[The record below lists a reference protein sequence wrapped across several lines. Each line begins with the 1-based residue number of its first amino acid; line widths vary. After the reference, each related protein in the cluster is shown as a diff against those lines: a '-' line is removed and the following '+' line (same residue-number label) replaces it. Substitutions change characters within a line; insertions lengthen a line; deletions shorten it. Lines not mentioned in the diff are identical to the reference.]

1 MIEPSPR
8 SDSPD
13 AGPPPSAAAAAAAG
27 SAAAGGSAG
36 AAEAVRA
43 LLRGL
48 RAGERRGLAKAITLV
63 ESTRP
68 EDRARAAD
76 LLAELHA
83 LASPVHAD
91 TVRIG
96 VSGAPGVGKS
106 TFIEAFGLHAVRAG
120 RRVAVLTIDPS
131 SRLAG
136 GSILGDKTR
145 MAALSQHP
153 EAFVRPTPAGRTLGG
168 VARRTRE
175 AIVVCEA
182 AGFDVIV
189 VETVGVG
196 QSETAVAD
204 MTDLFMLL
212 IAPLGGDEL
221 QGIKRGVMELA
232 ELVLVNKADGE
243 QADAAQRTVAEYRN
257 ALRLM
262 RPRTS
267 AWTPVVEP
275 CSALAR
281 TGIAEA
287 WRRVGECR
295 AALRGSGDWA
305 ARRAAQAEA
314 WLREEIEAGWYERLR
329 EDPRIE
335 ARAGRLEEDVR
346 AGRVAPPAAARDLLC
361 GFFAGSPDTAS

>member
-1 MIEPSPR
+1 MTAS
-8 SDSPD
+8 
-13 AGPPPSAAAAAAAG
+13 AGNHRHAAG
-27 SAAAGGSAG
+27 RRRPPGSGKAEHPAG
-36 AAEAVRA
+36 AAGDVRA
-43 LLRGL
+43 LLEGV
-48 RAGERRGLAKAITLV
+48 RARSRRGLAKAITLV

-68 EDRARAAD
+68 RDRAAAAE

-106 TFIEAFGLHAVRAG
+106 TFIEAFGLHAVQAG
-120 RRVAVLTIDPS
+120 RRVAVLTVDPS

-145 MAALSQHP
+145 MAELSRRP

-196 QSETAVAD
+196 QSETAVAG
-204 MTDLFMLL
+204 MTDLFVLL

-232 ELVLVNKADGE
+232 DLVLVNKADGE
-243 QADAAQRTVAEYRN
+243 QADAARRTVAEYRN
-257 ALRLM
+257 ALHLM

-267 AWTPVVEP
+267 AWTPPVEP
-275 CSALAR
+275 CSAL
-281 TGIAEA
+281 TGGGIAET
-287 WRRVGECR
+287 WRRTGECR
-295 AALRGSGDWA
+295 AALRASGDWA

-314 WLREEIEAGWYERLR
+314 WLREELEAVLYERLR

-335 ARAGRLEEDVR
+335 ARAARLEDGVR
-346 AGRVAPPAAARDLLC
+346 AGRAAPPAAARDLLGAFFP
-361 GFFAGSPDTAS
+361 GFPDPAP